1 MIENQ
6 KNIKKELAAISDE
19 AMFKEFK
26 RVMG

>member
-1 MIENQ
+1 MIDNK